1 MTGSKPTYLT
11 EANITKEAG
20 GQKSSLMDQS
30 ATMTKGS
37 RDPPGI
43 NAGAGRDLP
52 TAGLQMG
59 ANAVLQIGPASA
71 LPTPSGLQMGAIG
84 GLQGGSVRAAPVP
97 PPREVG
103 ISGKRESLRDPLVL
117 PNNPPT
123 RPSLR
128 TESLERPPARERR
141 LREATSGRCSAE
153 PLEYFVAQE
162 LRPPAPLRSVTSLS
176 ELDLRNIDPDMAA
189 NLLQQ
194 IESGADME
202 PILLQLKNSQARDAV
217 GGSRAREKMVTF
229 EEDLGNKTWDR
240 SQV

>member
-1 MTGSKPTYLT
+1 
-11 EANITKEAG
+11 
-20 GQKSSLMDQS
+20 
-30 ATMTKGS
+30 
-37 RDPPGI
+37 
-43 NAGAGRDLP
+43 
-52 TAGLQMG
+52 MG
-59 ANAVLQIGPASA
+59 ANAVLQLGPGVNG
-71 LPTPSGLQMGAIG
+71 LQLGGTGGLQMGVV
-84 GLQGGSVRAAPVP
+84 GGSGRAAPAP
-97 PPREVG
+97 PPRE
-103 ISGKRESLRDPLVL
+103 ISITGSRRESLRESSVL
-117 PNNPPT
+117 PSNPPT

-141 LREATSGRCSAE
+141 LRDATSGRCSAE

-202 PILLQLKNSQARDAV
+202 PILLQLKNSQAREAV
-217 GGSRAREKMVTF
+217 SGSRAREKMVTF
-229 EEDLGNKTWDR
+229 EEDLNGKTWDR

>member
-1 MTGSKPTYLT
+1 M
-11 EANITKEAG
+11 
-20 GQKSSLMDQS
+20 
-30 ATMTKGS
+30 
-37 RDPPGI
+37 
-43 NAGAGRDLP
+43 
-52 TAGLQMG
+52 
-59 ANAVLQIGPASA
+59 
-71 LPTPSGLQMGAIG
+71 
-84 GLQGGSVRAAPVP
+84 
-97 PPREVG
+97 
-103 ISGKRESLRDPLVL
+103 RDPLVL

-229 EEDLGNKTWDR
+229 EEDLNNKTWDR